1 MGRSTA
7 CLRYLRHSILTS
19 SQLQKLIRNAC
30 FFAPLFDSG
39 ENLSFFLMAIDM
51 DDFEPF
57 VGGVWNVFDNF
68 FDDGGIVDT
77 AEDINKGLEV
87 EGVPVNWFG
96 VTFDELVDVDRI
108 NDGDVDDEVKT
119 AGFQPPR
126 CGNTFFLPIGNGY
139 VGDEVKT
146 AGFPRPRCG
155 KTVFPSVNNTIGWSI
170 DLPSWVSGWIFRFG
184 GMIGWWSWDLLVCF
198 GCVMKLVWCCA
209 DDSKTQVDKGS
220 WTNHRSK
227 SIQKRELDVRGCQQ
241 RGSHQWPD
249 SCWGIWI
256 LVPMYVCTWVFMYM
270 GARN

>member
-30 FFAPLFDSG
+30 FFAQLFNSG
-39 ENLSFFLMAIDM
+39 ENLSFFLTPIDM
-51 DDFEPF
+51 HDFELF
-57 VGGVWNVFDNF
+57 VGSLWIVCNNLFN
-68 FDDGGIVDT
+68 DGGVVDT
-77 AEDINKGLEV
+77 ADNINEGLKVKGF
-87 EGVPVNWFG
+87 PRTCFG
-96 VTFDELVDVDRI
+96 VTFDELSLSTRSMMAISMTRSKQWDFHVPNAAIRI
-108 NDGDVDDEVKT
+108 PPISDGKVDDKVKT
-119 AGFQPPR
+119 AR
-126 CGNTFFLPIGNGY
+126 
-139 VGDEVKT
+139 
-146 AGFPRPRCG
+146 FPHSCCG
-155 KTVFPSVNNTIGWSI
+155 KTVFPDINAVIIWSI